1 MKMSPKNDTSHWI
14 DQREIANYLQDV
26 RKHEPMSRMEETE
39 LLKKIKS
46 GDERAK
52 EKLIYSNLRYV
63 ITVAKQYQN
72 QGLGIDDLISEGNLG
87 LLKAAERFNYDQTE
101 VRFLSYAVWW
111 IKQSIIQS
119 LHDNSRMIRLP
130 INVINDM
137 RKANKEMQKNFSE
150 ANEKSVLDGFAHLP
164 SVERLDDRYD
174 EEGLSLYDI
183 IEDASS
189 PRPDNVYDND
199 RSNLNSALGLVL
211 KQLTDTEKMVIT
223 RYFGL
228 DGDECTLQ
236 EISEDLGLTK
246 ERVRQIK
253 EKAIKKLR
261 FHSGGIFKLL

>member
-1 MKMSPKNDTSHWI
+1 
-14 DQREIANYLQDV
+14 
-26 RKHEPMSRMEETE
+26 MEETE